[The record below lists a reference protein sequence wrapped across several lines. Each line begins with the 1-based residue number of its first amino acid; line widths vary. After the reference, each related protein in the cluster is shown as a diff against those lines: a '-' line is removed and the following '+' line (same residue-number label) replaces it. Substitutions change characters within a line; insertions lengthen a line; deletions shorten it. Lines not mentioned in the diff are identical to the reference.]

1 MNKSMQLLTRA
12 KKQRKILGI
21 GDMATLEHGTCK
33 SWPRK
38 NWLIT
43 VIEICQGKPLSASH
57 AWKENTTEVGSQLT
71 EASDQVNPWGWCIV
85 MCVVR

>member
-1 MNKSMQLLTRA
+1 MNKQMQLLTRA

-21 GDMATLEHGTCK
+21 GDMATLEYGTCK

-38 NWLIT
+38 NWLMTFISMRQ
-43 VIEICQGKPLSASH
+43 EKPLSASR

-85 MCVVR
+85 TCVVR